1 MPPDFRF
8 PQDADIW
15 LSIAGYANER
25 SLRRTFER
33 RDVHR
38 IWALGRLRD
47 GVSVE
52 QAAAELNTLQT
63 QIAADPQ
70 NQNIPRLSSE
80 VVVTPLLDQ
89 VNGQETRP
97 TLLLLMGAVAFVL
110 LIACANVANLLLV
123 RAMSRRREIA
133 VRVALGASRL
143 RVVRQ
148 LLTESL
154 LLSVLAAVA
163 GVLLA
168 VWGIDL
174 LELIHADTSH
184 LGSKELRFDRLG
196 DVTIDPAVLGFTVG
210 VSILTGAIFGLI
222 PGFGASR
229 VNVNDALKEDSRS
242 STSSRATRY
251 LRNSL
256 LVAEVALALVLLAGA
271 GLTLRSF
278 SRMLAVDVGMEPE
291 NVVLAEL
298 DMDMARKVYG
308 LDAADSFDEVAT
320 RLRAVPGVLAVVG
333 VFGTI
338 SYTTSQRTQEFGI
351 RMALGA
357 QPGQILRSVASQGMT
372 LCLSGIVIGAAL
384 TLLFSKVL
392 SSLVF
397 GLETA
402 DLPTLAA
409 VSTLLLLTGTTACL
423 LPAWRAMQVDPAG
436 ALRHD

>member
-8 PQDADIW
+8 PQDVDIW

-89 VNGQETRP
+89 INGQETRP

-110 LIACANVANLLLV
+110 LISCANVANLLLV

-148 LLTESL
+148 RLTESL

-196 DVTIDPAVLGFTVG
+196 DVTIDPAVLGITVG

-242 STSSRATRY
+242 STSSRARDISETRCWS
-251 LRNSL
+251 RKS
-256 LVAEVALALVLLAGA
+256 LALVLLAGA
-271 GLTLRSF
+271 GLTLRELSR
-278 SRMLAVDVGMEPE
+278 RMLAVDVGMEPE

-320 RLRAVPGVLAVVG
+320 RLRAVLGVLAVVG

-372 LCLSGIVIGAAL
+372 HACPASSSAL
-384 TLLFSKVL
+384 L
-392 SSLVF
+392 
-397 GLETA
+397 
-402 DLPTLAA
+402 
-409 VSTLLLLTGTTACL
+409 
-423 LPAWRAMQVDPAG
+423 
-436 ALRHD
+436 